1 MAFRSRAALAFVAS
15 LALPAYV
22 LGSGSG
28 CGSDAATTP
37 TDKTAAAEVQTAPP
51 LKHEP
56 CEDSQGRVETV
67 DINNDGKPDI
77 RRILDKGTGRELCRI
92 ADLNHDGKPEII
104 SYYDEKGDLR
114 RREASYETSD
124 AVSAIDYFEGG
135 KLVRRELDTTGQRK
149 VDTTD
154 TFDPA
159 TGKRT
164 KRERDTNGDGK
175 VDQWWVWDGDKLTI
189 DQDKNF
195 DGQPDPDATLVSGPG
210 GTLIP
215 LASLADAAAEASG
228 PSAPPPPTL
237 GDAGTGEGGA
247 AGAIDMA
254 LKMPPPP
261 VVYPNGQGGV
271 ALDAGVDSGKKK
283 GTR

>member
-1 MAFRSRAALAFVAS
+1 MVRIAFRFRLAFVLATTV
-15 LALPAYV
+15 ALPSYV
-22 LGSGSG
+22 LWG
-28 CGSDAATTP
+28 CGGSDAATP
-37 TDKTAAAEVQTAPP
+37 TDKTPANEVATAPP

-77 RRILDKGTGRELCRI
+77 RRIVDKGSGRELCRI
-92 ADLNHDGKPEII
+92 ADLNHDGKAEII
-104 SYYDEKGDLR
+104 SYYDAQGDLR
-114 RREASYETSD
+114 RREASYETGD
-124 AVSAIDYFEGG
+124 AVSAIEYFQGG

-159 TGKRT
+159 TGKRV

-175 VDQWWVWDGDKLTI
+175 VDQWWTWDGDKLSI

-195 DGQPDPDATLVSGPG
+195 DGQPDPDATLVSGPN
-210 GTLIP
+210 GTLVP
-215 LASLADAAAEASG
+215 LASLADAAAEAAG
-228 PSAPPPPTL
+228 PATPPPA
-237 GDAGTGEGGA
+237 GDAG
-247 AGAIDMA
+247 GAIDMA

-261 VVYPNGQGGV
+261 VVYPNGQV
-271 ALDAGVDSGKKK
+271 VSFDAGADSGKKK
-283 GTR
+283 GK

>member
-1 MAFRSRAALAFVAS
+1 MVHSAFRFRWAFV
-15 LALPAYV
+15 LAGAAAFPSYV
-22 LGSGSG
+22 LWG
-28 CGSDAATTP
+28 CGGSDKATP
-37 TDKTAAAEVQTAPP
+37 DKTPASEVATAPP

-77 RRILDKGTGRELCRI
+77 RRILDKGTGRELCRV
-92 ADLNHDGKPEII
+92 ADLNHDGKAEII
-104 SYYDEKGDLR
+104 SYYDAQGALR
-114 RREASYETSD
+114 RREASYETGD
-124 AVSAIDYFEGG
+124 AVSAIEYYDGG
-135 KLVRRELDTTGQRK
+135 KLVRREVDTTGQRK

-195 DGQPDPDATLVSGPG
+195 DGQPDPDATLVSGPNG
-210 GTLIP
+210 SLVPLIMLDGAAP
-215 LASLADAAAEASG
+215 EAAAAT
-228 PSAPPPPTL
+228 PVATP
-237 GDAGTGEGGA
+237 DGGA
-247 AGAIDMA
+247 EAGMGAIDMA
-254 LKMPPPP
+254 LKLPPPP
-261 VVYPNGQGGV
+261 VIYPNGQGSGF
-271 ALDAGVDSGKKK
+271 DAGVDSGKKK
-283 GTR
+283 GAK

>member
-15 LALPAYV
+15 LALPTFV
-22 LGSGSG
+22 LWAGNG
-28 CGSDAATTP
+28 CGGSDTGSTP
-37 TDKTAAAEVQTAPP
+37 TDKTPASEVQTAPP

-77 RRILDKGTGRELCRI
+77 RRIIDKGSGRELCRV

-124 AVSAIDYFEGG
+124 AVSAIEYFEGG

-159 TGKRT
+159 SGKRT

-175 VDQWWVWDGDKLTI
+175 VDQWWVWEGDKLTI

-195 DGQPDPDATLVSGPG
+195 DGQPDPDATLVSGPN

-215 LASLADAAAEASG
+215 LASLAEAGAAEASG

-237 GDAGTGEGGA
+237 GDAGAGEGGA
-247 AGAIDMA
+247 IDMS

-261 VVYPNGQGGV
+261 VVYPNGQTI
-271 ALDAGVDSGKKK
+271 AFDAGVDSGKKK
-283 GTR
+283 KGTR

>member
-1 MAFRSRAALAFVAS
+1 MVRNSFGLRLTLVLAAAAV
-15 LALPAYV
+15 LPTYV
-22 LGSGSG
+22 LWG
-28 CGSDAATTP
+28 CGGSEAASASG
-37 TDKTAAAEVQTAPP
+37 DKTAAAEVATAPP

-77 RRILDKGTGRELCRI
+77 RRIVDKGSGRELCRV
-92 ADLNHDGKPEII
+92 ADLNHDGKAEIV
-104 SYYDEKGDLR
+104 SYYDAQGQLR
-114 RREASYETSD
+114 RREASYETGD
-124 AVSAIDYFEGG
+124 AVSAIEYYEGG
-135 KLVRRELDTTGQRK
+135 KLIRREIDTTGQRK

-175 VDQWWVWDGDKLTI
+175 VDQWWTWDGDKVQI

-195 DGQPDPDATLVSGPG
+195 DGQPDPDATLVSGPN

-215 LASLADAAAEASG
+215 LASLGDAAPEAASTTQTGDGG
-228 PSAPPPPTL
+228 P
-237 GDAGTGEGGA
+237 
-247 AGAIDMA
+247 AGAVDMA
-254 LKMPPPP
+254 LKLPPPP
-261 VVYPNGQGGV
+261 VIYPNGQV
-271 ALDAGVDSGKKK
+271 ISFDAGVDSGKKK
-283 GTR
+283 PVTGTATGKK